1 MATKRI
7 GQRVK
12 ILGGMAAFVG
22 KTGEIVEIDKSCGGG
37 LPYYRVKLDEAV
49 EVPGVGFVRDDIW
62 QGHLLRNVK
71 G

>member
-22 KTGEIVEIDKSCGGG
+22 KTGEIVEIDKSCGRA
-37 LPYYRVKLDEAV
+37 PYYRVRLDEAV
-49 EVPGVGFVRDDIW
+49 EIPWVGFVRDDIW